1 MPSAQ
6 AMALCLSIVPLLWA
20 ASLGA
25 GSSGAASKADCTAIS
40 LQAEHGRCDATG
52 CTLSGNARLHCGS
65 RFVRA
70 DELRIALA
78 EDRSFA
84 GCDARGAVSYV
95 DGDQLLQAQTLHVDG
110 DQVRGEVR
118 AAQLVQFAEAPGDW
132 PALLRAQA
140 PLPRRTLR
148 VDGAVVKRTAGGA
161 WRAHDARL
169 TLCDCG
175 AAPPSW
181 ALSAARVDVDAG
193 GTRAT
198 AYWPMLRLHLW
209 PGRTVP
215 VTPPLPPISVP
226 LRRRAFG
233 LLPPR
238 LQFLA
243 PRAPSVDVPVF
254 FPLGPSWDV
263 TASLGVRPDWG
274 GAPRLGARLRGR
286 PRPDAEVD
294 GDVMLT
300 YDHRPAARR
309 LDAGAPA
316 AWANDPAWR
325 RARGELAARVL
336 WLHHH
341 ELWPGGVPQ
350 PRPRLALSA
359 LAHPRLHA
367 EVALASDN
375 EVPRAFAVAPAERA
389 AAYLPSRLWLQAASP
404 RQVVALQGT
413 YLQRLEATGQ
423 LADGTLA
430 PFAAGLRASG
440 AGTVQR
446 PLALQWQLLALG
458 LGSNVTVDAAAS
470 WTLLLPVAPGVGG
483 LPWLLAPEG
492 ALATPVHLL
501 GTTLGAAWRRPVGP
515 VRLEAKGGLDAV
527 AGFAAEAAVGAGV
540 AASPVGRLRASLAL
554 ARAYRGGVHVLEPRL
569 DVLGVALRTT
579 HHGLLGGLPGGV
591 EPAGRG
597 GAAVAVYDE
606 RLLRQPVLQG
616 ALVLHQAFVPR
627 NKVGAG
633 VPWRLDAV
641 VPFDLRRGRPLRP
654 ALDGQLTAGG
664 GSSASFYL
672 GVAPAALRRRGV
684 AAALQDVALDAT
696 QRLGATTL
704 SLGYVRLSPS
714 AERLQRTAYALAAPD
729 VPALGAAGDGGG
741 EALQHTLTFGVGHAA
756 EVGLGARYQ
765 ASVQL
770 PRPNGTTL
778 GGEPACRLPG
788 GGRGP
793 RGCFT
798 AHSAALSYSSSCHCW
813 RADAVLSAAPQD
825 FWGTFRF
832 VVTLDV
838 AGYRL
843 GTPG

>member
-1 MPSAQ
+1 
-6 AMALCLSIVPLLWA
+6 MALRLSIVPLLWA

-25 GSSGAASKADCTAIS
+25 GLPGAATKADCTAIA
-40 LQAEHGRCDATG
+40 LRADYGRCDAAG

-70 DELRIALA
+70 DELRVAFA

-118 AAQLVQFAEAPGDW
+118 AAQLVQFAETPADW
-132 PALLRAQA
+132 SALLGARA
-140 PLPRRTLR
+140 PMPRRTLR
-148 VDGAVVKRTAGGA
+148 VSGAAVQRRAGGA

-198 AYWPMLRLHLW
+198 AFWPVLRLHLW

-274 GAPRLGARLRGR
+274 GAPRLGARLRGQ
-286 PRPDAEVD
+286 PRRDAEVNS
-294 GDVMLT
+294 DVMLT
-300 YDHRPAARR
+300 FDHRPALRR

-325 RARGELAARVL
+325 RARSDLAARVL

-341 ELWPGGVPQ
+341 ELWPGGAPQ
-350 PRPRLALSA
+350 PRPHLALSA
-359 LAHPRLHA
+359 WAHPRLHA
-367 EVALASDN
+367 ELALASDN

-404 RQVVALQGT
+404 RHIVALQGT
-413 YLQRLEATGQ
+413 YLQRLEATGR
-423 LADGTLA
+423 LADGSLA

-458 LGSNVTVDAAAS
+458 LGDNVTVDAGAS
-470 WTLLLPVAPGVGG
+470 WALLLPVAPGAQGPPG
-483 LPWLLAPEG
+483 LLAPEG

-501 GTTLGAAWRRPVGP
+501 GTTLGAAWRRPLGA
-515 VRLEAKGGLDAV
+515 VRLEARGGLDVV
-527 AGFAAEAAVGAGV
+527 AGFTADSSGADGGAAGV

-579 HHGLLGGLPGGV
+579 RRGPLGG
-591 EPAGRG
+591 AGPVGRA
-597 GAAVAVYDE
+597 GATVAVYDE

-627 NKVGAG
+627 GRAGAAM
-633 VPWRLDAV
+633 PWRLNAV

-654 ALDGQLTAGG
+654 ALDGQLTVGG
-664 GSSASFYL
+664 GSSASFYV

-696 QRLGATTL
+696 QRLGATTFNV
-704 SLGYVRLSPS
+704 GYVRLAPT
-714 AERLQRTAYALAAPD
+714 AERLQRTAYTLAAPD
-729 VPALGAAGDGGG
+729 VPTLGAAGDGGG
-741 EALQHTLTFGVGHAA
+741 EALQHTLHVGVGHAA

-770 PRPNGTTL
+770 PRPNAAT
-778 GGEPACRLPG
+778 GGFEPACSLRG

-793 RGCFT
+793 RACLT
-798 AHSAALSYSSSCHCW
+798 AHSAALSYSSPCHCW